1 MSLDVRL
8 AAIRRATVDLVAPLS
23 AEDACV
29 QSMPD
34 ASPAKWHLAHTA
46 WFFETVVLETLI
58 PRYQS
63 SFANF
68 RMLFNSYYNGIGP
81 QFRRAQRGVLTRPT
95 LADVLAYRETID
107 VALQR
112 ALNAGV
118 PASIADLIELGIE
131 HEQQHQEL
139 LLMDIKHLFS
149 CNPLA
154 PRYRAPRVPGAH
166 TSAPLSWI
174 KHNGGLREFGAEA
187 TGFAFDNERPRHRA
201 FVAPFALANRVITNA
216 EYCEFV
222 DSGGYRAPQWWLAD
236 GWHGVQTE
244 GWAHPEYW
252 RRQDEKWS
260 EFTLAGTVPL
270 DPAAPVCH
278 VNYYEADAYAR
289 WADARLPTEY
299 EWELAAEPVAIS
311 GNFVESGCLHP
322 HAADAVTDN
331 SQALQLFG
339 DVWEWTSSAYAPYP
353 GFRPLCGAAAEYNGK
368 FMSNQL
374 VLRGG
379 ACVTPASHIRASYR
393 NFFYPHQRWQ
403 FSGIRLARDCR

>member
-1 MSLDVRL
+1 MSLNVRL
-8 AAIRRATVDLVAPLS
+8 AALRRATVDLVAPLS

-34 ASPAKWHLAHTA
+34 ASPAKWHLAHTT
-46 WFFETVVLETLI
+46 WFFETVILETLI
-58 PRYQS
+58 PHYQS

-68 RMLFNSYYNGIGP
+68 RVLFNSYYNGIGP
-81 QFRRAQRGVLTRPT
+81 QFRRAQRGLLTRPT
-95 LADVLAYRETID
+95 LAEVLAYRETID
-107 VALQR
+107 RELQR

-118 PASIADLIELGIE
+118 PSSIANLIELGIE

-154 PRYRAPRVPGAH
+154 PRYRAVNAGLAKA
-166 TSAPLSWI
+166 SPLLTWLP
-174 KHNGGLREFGAEA
+174 HEGGLREFGAQA

-201 FVAPFALANRVITNA
+201 FVAPFAFANRLVTNA
-216 EYCEFV
+216 EYREFV
-222 DSGGYRAPQWWLAD
+222 DSGRYQEPQWWLAD

-244 GWAHPEYW
+244 GWGHPEYW
-252 RRQDEKWS
+252 RRQNEQWS
-260 EFTLAGTVPL
+260 EFTLGGTVAL
-270 DPAAPVCH
+270 DPTAPVCH

-289 WADARLPTEY
+289 WAGARLPTEY
-299 EWELAAEPVAIS
+299 EWELVAEPLAIR
-311 GNFVESGCLHP
+311 GNFVEGGHLHP
-322 HAADAVTDN
+322 HAADAATDN
-331 SQALQLFG
+331 SQALQMFG

-353 GFRPLCGAAAEYNGK
+353 GFRPLRGAVAEYNGK

-379 ACVTPASHIRASYR
+379 ACVTPTSHVRASYR

-403 FSGIRLARDCR
+403 FSGIRLARDC